1 MHETIHDLRTDYGIE
16 DTEALEKIQQ
26 ELADWLHER
35 RMEQHPGQAHGPA
48 PGR

>member
-1 MHETIHDLRTDYGIE
+1 MIGDLQTDHRMT
-16 DTEALEKIQQ
+16 DTEPLKQIQQ

-35 RMEQHPGQAHGPA
+35 RMEQHPGQAHSPA